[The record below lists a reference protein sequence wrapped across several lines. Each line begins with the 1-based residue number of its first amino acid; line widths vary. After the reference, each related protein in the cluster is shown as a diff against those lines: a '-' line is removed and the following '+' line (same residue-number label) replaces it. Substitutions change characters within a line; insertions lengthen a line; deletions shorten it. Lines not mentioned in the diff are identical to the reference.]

1 METEKEDRKTDC
13 SLTKVI
19 NQKPC
24 SCFALHGFLISTFA
38 ELLRNCHKLELE
50 RTAFLQ
56 KLIYRPVFMEGIQI
70 DEGIHSMMDGKL
82 DDREQRK
89 QITVGKR
96 SIDG

>member
-1 METEKEDRKTDC
+1 M
-13 SLTKVI
+13 
-19 NQKPC
+19 
-24 SCFALHGFLISTFA
+24 
-38 ELLRNCHKLELE
+38 ELE